1 MKKIKWTFMTLAIV
15 LGIGG
20 AFATAP
26 RLPQDCQGATQYYYN
41 GGAYVLAGK
50 IGIDYLCVTPSSS
63 VCTYYKVGST
73 YIPCMWGIYCTGNC
87 RTSNL
92 SLKNLKIKH
101 P

>member
-26 RLPQDCQGATQYYYN
+26 RLPQDCQAATQYYFN
-41 GGAYVLAGK
+41 GNYVLAGK
-50 IGIDYLCVTPSSS
+50 MGVDYICLTPSAQ

-73 YIPCMWGIYCTGNC
+73 YTPCMNGSYCTANCKTGNPAPKKA
-87 RTSNL
+87 
-92 SLKNLKIKH
+92 KN
-101 P
+101 

>member
-26 RLPQDCQGATQYYYN
+26 RLPQDCQAATQYYYN
-41 GGAYVLAGK
+41 GTYVLAGK
-50 IGIDYLCVTPSSS
+50 LGVNYICVTPSSS

-73 YIPCMWGIYCTGNC
+73 YTPCMTGVYCTSNC
-87 RTSNL
+87 KASNP
-92 SLKNLKIKH
+92 SPKKAKN
-101 P
+101 